1 MHYPF
6 EGQFVIIEV
15 GQVWEYISKPPLI
28 FLTMPLQSGDKVI
41 VNEVGRDS
49 LYDSG
54 LNNIQLLVCT
64 GTCNGSRIDW
74 WAKYFLVA
82 FKRVA

>member
-6 EGQFVIIEV
+6 EGQFVTIEV
-15 GQVWEYISKPPLI
+15 GQIWEYISKPPSI
-28 FLTMPLQSGDKVI
+28 FLTIPLQSGDKVI

-64 GTCNGSRIDW
+64 GARTGSRSDW
-74 WAKYFLVA
+74 WIKHFLVA
-82 FKRVA
+82 FKRIA